1 MSLGFELS
9 GFQILLAL
17 DNWDA
22 AVKCHRASFNY
33 PVLKRDL
40 TLIGSVAA
48 EIQEYRPEIIIGGLP
63 QDFSQAGKHHTLFGQ
78 AE

>member
-1 MSLGFELS
+1 MRTVDLS

-40 TLIGSVAA
+40 TVIGSVEA
-48 EIQEYRPEIIIGGLP
+48 EIQEYRPEIIIGGP
-63 QDFSQAGKHHTLFGQ
+63 PSGLFADGQ
-78 AE
+78 ASHSLRKS

>member
-1 MSLGFELS
+1 MGTVDLFSGCARISLGFELS

-22 AVKCHRASFNY
+22 AVKCYRASFNY

-40 TLIGSVAA
+40 TVIGSVAA
-48 EIQEYRPEIIIGGLP
+48 EIQEYR
-63 QDFSQAGKHHTLFGQ
+63 
-78 AE
+78 